1 MRSRERAGHLLRHV
15 ERRIQAQWPA
25 SHLLAQCLAFDKLAD
40 DVMRAISFAD
50 LVNGQDV
57 WVVERGGRFRFVFE
71 TSHAIRIFCEGG
83 GQYFERD
90 LAFESGIFCQEDFSH
105 PATAEQAD
113 DLVMPDAAPDRRLI
127 AIIIRAPRSARE
139 NWRVNE
145 AALPLVGSDKSLGL
159 RAQLLVIAT
168 HPPQMGRPRFPLKL
182 QSLVEQVI
190 QFFPS
195 LRRHSS

>member
-15 ERRIQAQWPA
+15 ERHTQAQWLTP
-25 SHLLAQCLAFDKLAD
+25 HPLAQRLAFDKLAD

-50 LVNGQDV
+50 LVNRQDV

-71 TSHAIRIFCEGG
+71 SSYAIRIFCEGG

-90 LAFESGIFCQEDFSH
+90 LAFESGILGQEDFSH

-127 AIIIRAPRSARE
+127 AIIIRQPRSPHE

-145 AALPLVGSDKSLGL
+145 AALPLVRSDKSLGL

-168 HPPQMGRPRFPLKL
+168 HPRQMGCPRFSLKL
-182 QSLVEQVI
+182 QGLVEQGI

-195 LRRHSS
+195 LRR